1 MSENRFI
8 FFHGYDELL
17 WHGYEKNGLID
28 EFAGVRFCQS
38 LLLPE
43 RKKFNELAKK
53 DGKLFK
59 LISDNNYPWY
69 IDRLQGGGYIDEY
82 QYNTE
87 LIDSLGNFYGFQ
99 MHEWISN
106 MRSDYFKLKNLDAA
120 AWSEELIVKEILR
133 LFPFKHIFLEAA
145 TAKEYAELFP
155 VPLYFEQLTDN
166 ARKLLEMRQ
175 EITSGQLLPC
185 DSVMMAPKLEF
196 KLGVKRI
203 MPEIGAQTPRTALY
217 CVQL

>member
-106 MRSDYFKLKNLDAA
+106 MRSDYFK
-120 AWSEELIVKEILR
+120 
-133 LFPFKHIFLEAA
+133 
-145 TAKEYAELFP
+145 
-155 VPLYFEQLTDN
+155 
-166 ARKLLEMRQ
+166 
-175 EITSGQLLPC
+175 
-185 DSVMMAPKLEF
+185 
-196 KLGVKRI
+196 
-203 MPEIGAQTPRTALY
+203 
-217 CVQL
+217 

>member
-69 IDRLQGGGYIDEY
+69 IDRLQGDGYIDEY

-87 LIDSLGNFYGFQ
+87 LIDSPMPLEAGNYRLTVSYKTKGY
-99 MHEWISN
+99 
-106 MRSDYFKLKNLDAA
+106 RT
-120 AWSEELIVKEILR
+120 VKEGKKAVE
-133 LFPFKHIFLEAA
+133 F
-145 TAKEYAELFP
+145 T
-155 VPLYFEQLTDN
+155 
-166 ARKLLEMRQ
+166 
-175 EITSGQLLPC
+175 
-185 DSVMMAPKLEF
+185 VMPA
-196 KLGVKRI
+196 
-203 MPEIGAQTPRTALY
+203 
-217 CVQL
+217 

>member
-8 FFHGYDELL
+8 FFHGYDKLL
-17 WHGYEKNGLID
+17 RHGYEKNGLID

-87 LIDSLGNFYGFQ
+87 LIDSPMPLEAGNYRLTVSYKTKGY
-99 MHEWISN
+99 
-106 MRSDYFKLKNLDAA
+106 RT
-120 AWSEELIVKEILR
+120 VKEGKKTVE
-133 LFPFKHIFLEAA
+133 F
-145 TAKEYAELFP
+145 T
-155 VPLYFEQLTDN
+155 
-166 ARKLLEMRQ
+166 
-175 EITSGQLLPC
+175 
-185 DSVMMAPKLEF
+185 VMPA
-196 KLGVKRI
+196 
-203 MPEIGAQTPRTALY
+203 
-217 CVQL
+217 

>member
-1 MSENRFI
+1 MPVPAAAR
-8 FFHGYDELL
+8 
-17 WHGYEKNGLID
+17 K
-28 EFAGVRFCQS
+28 
-38 LLLPE
+38 
-43 RKKFNELAKK
+43 KKFNELAKK

-133 LFPFKHIFLEAA
+133 LFPLSIFFL
-145 TAKEYAELFP
+145 K
-155 VPLYFEQLTDN
+155 
-166 ARKLLEMRQ
+166 R
-175 EITSGQLLPC
+175 LPQKNMQSFFLC
-185 DSVMMAPKLEF
+185 PYTLNS
-196 KLGVKRI
+196 
-203 MPEIGAQTPRTALY
+203 
-217 CVQL
+217 